1 MEDERRGKEA
11 MSKELE
17 KVILLEKVSWRI
29 FLLS

>member
-1 MEDERRGKEA
+1 MEDERRGKED